1 MAEGRGFAF
10 CPDFGHSGPRERLR
24 RSMGAGSDHLAGY
37 SQIEGVMSSALPK
50 RNGPI
55 EEEPVPRPATTQDLA
70 SFVAIQLAAFP
81 GSLTTQLGARFLA
94 AYYSGIVD
102 AESAIAL
109 IAEHDGEAVG
119 IAVGFINPSV
129 FYESLRHRKRRLA
142 LAMIPGLARR
152 PWLVGAVVR
161 NYFWAGTSSHG
172 GRDIAELASIA
183 VLPQASGMGRE
194 AARGVCCRSR
204 RGRRDSYRANDRC
217 QRKRSSAW
225 FLRKLWIPKR
235 WLKCRSHEAH
245 DPILAGFEE
254 GPTKLRMIA
263 NGKTLVASLVPS
275 GRRWVEGGRRTF
287 VMISRRLCQM
297 KG

>member
-1 MAEGRGFAF
+1 
-10 CPDFGHSGPRERLR
+10 
-24 RSMGAGSDHLAGY
+24 MGAGSDHLAGY

-183 VLPQASGMGRE
+183 VLPQASGVRWGGRLLE
-194 AARGVCCRSR
+194 AFVAVAEEAGATRIVLTTDASE
-204 RGRRDSYRANDRC
+204 NDRVRGFYENFGF
-217 QRKRSSAW
+217 QNAGSSAGRTRPMIQYSLD
-225 FLRKLWIPKR
+225 LRKDR
-235 WLKCRSHEAH
+235 
-245 DPILAGFEE
+245 
-254 GPTKLRMIA
+254 
-263 NGKTLVASLVPS
+263 PS
-275 GRRWVEGGRRTF
+275 
-287 VMISRRLCQM
+287 
-297 KG
+297 